1 MTEHDG
7 LTGVSVPGPTT
18 DRPPSR
24 GRRVGGAVWTV
35 VLSLCLAG
43 VGMLTLA
50 RALGFDDVTPLAQLV
65 SLTPWVALAALV
77 VLLLSLSRRRWVLSA
92 IAGVLV
98 VVHAVWLV
106 PFFVPGPGIEPGADG
121 TLRVM
126 AVNVLYGRADAEAVV
141 ATVRAEEVD
150 LLTVV
155 ELSEEFEDA
164 LVAAGIEEAL
174 PHSWTRIHPT
184 EGAAGSG
191 LWSATALT
199 DERDGVASRFHQPS
213 AVVGLGGTSVR
224 VTAVH
229 PHPPTPGA
237 VDLWTDDLALLR
249 DEAHADPMPQ
259 ILLGDFNA
267 TSDHSAFR
275 DLLGDRFADAT
286 RLAGDGVNLSW
297 PADRRYPPLVD
308 LDHVVVDE
316 DMRVDDVRNVAIPG
330 TDHLAI
336 LATVQV
342 KP

>member
-1 MTEHDG
+1 MSARAPTEE
-7 LTGVSVPGPTT
+7 
-18 DRPPSR
+18 RPPSR
-24 GRRVGGAVWTV
+24 VRRAGAVVWTV
-35 VLSLCLAG
+35 VLSLCLVP
-43 VGMLTLA
+43 VGALTLV
-50 RALGFDDVTPLAQLV
+50 RALGFDGVSPLVQLV
-65 SLTPWVALAALV
+65 SVTPWVALAALL

-92 IAGVLV
+92 VAGLMV
-98 VVHAVWLV
+98 VVHAVWLL
-106 PFFVPGPGIEPGADG
+106 PFFVPGPGIEAGADG

-126 AVNVLYGRADAEAVV
+126 AVNVLYGRADARAVVEAV
-141 ATVRAEEVD
+141 REEKVE
-150 LLTVV
+150 LLSVV
-155 ELSEEFEDA
+155 ELSDEFEAA
-164 LVAAGIEEAL
+164 LVEAGIEEAL
-174 PHSWTRIHPT
+174 PYAWTRVHPT

-191 LWSATALT
+191 LWSATPLT
-199 DERDGVASRFHQPS
+199 DGRDGVASRFHQPS
-213 AVVGLGGTSVR
+213 AVVGVDGTSVR

-249 DEAHADPMPQ
+249 DEAHTDPMPQ

-267 TSDHSAFR
+267 SYDHAAFR

-316 DMRVDDVRNVAIPG
+316 GMRVDDVGPVTIPG

-342 KP
+342 RP

>member
-1 MTEHDG
+1 M
-7 LTGVSVPGPTT
+7 SVPVVTAE
-18 DRPPSR
+18 RPPSKA
-24 GRRVGGAVWTV
+24 RRAGAVAWTV
-35 VLSLCLAG
+35 VLSLCLVG
-43 VGMLTLA
+43 VGAVTLA
-50 RALGFDDVTPLAQLV
+50 RALGFDGVTPLVQLV

-77 VLLLSLSRRRWVLSA
+77 VLLFSLSRRRWVLSA
-92 IAGVLV
+92 VAGALV
-98 VVHAVWLV
+98 VAHAVWLV
-106 PFFVPGPGIEPGADG
+106 PFFVPGSGIGPDADG

-126 AVNVLYGRADAEAVV
+126 ATNALYGRADARAVVEAV
-141 ATVRAEEVD
+141 REEKVE

-155 ELSEEFEDA
+155 ELTEDFETA
-164 LVAAGIEEAL
+164 LVAAGIEDVL
-174 PHSWTRIHPT
+174 PYAWTRTHPT

-191 LWSATALT
+191 LWSATPLA
-199 DERDGVASRFHQPS
+199 DERAGVASRFHQPS
-213 AVVGLGGTSVR
+213 AVVGVDGTSVR

-249 DEAHADPMPQ
+249 DEAHADPTPQ

-286 RLAGDGVNLSW
+286 RLAGHGLNLSW

-308 LDHVVVDE
+308 LDHVVVDAG
-316 DMRVDDVRNVAIPG
+316 MRVDDVGSVAIPG
-330 TDHLAI
+330 ADHLTI

-342 KP
+342 RP

>member
-1 MTEHDG
+1 MSAPVLTEE
-7 LTGVSVPGPTT
+7 
-18 DRPPSR
+18 RPPSR
-24 GRRVGGAVWTV
+24 ARRAGAVAWTV
-35 VLSLCLAG
+35 VLSSCLVG
-43 VGMLTLA
+43 VGALTLA
-50 RALGFDDVTPLAQLV
+50 RALGFDGVTPLAQLV

-92 IAGVLV
+92 VAAVLV

-106 PFFVPGPGIEPGADG
+106 PFFVPGPGIEPGTDG

-126 AVNVLYGRADAEAVV
+126 ATNALYGRADARAVVEAV
-141 ATVRAEEVD
+141 REEEVE
-150 LLTVV
+150 LLSVV
-155 ELSEEFEDA
+155 ELTDGFETA
-164 LVAAGIEEAL
+164 LVAAGIEDVL
-174 PHSWTRIHPT
+174 PYAWTRTHPT

-191 LWSATALT
+191 LWSATPLT
-199 DERDGVASRFHQPS
+199 DPRDGVASRFHQPS
-213 AVVGLGGTSVR
+213 AVVGVDGTSVR

-249 DEAHADPMPQ
+249 DAAHADPTPQ

-286 RLAGDGVNLSW
+286 RLAGHGLNLSW
-297 PADRRYPPLVD
+297 PADRRHPPLVD
-308 LDHVVVDE
+308 LDHVVVDAG
-316 DMRVDDVRNVAIPG
+316 MRVDDVGPVAIPG

-342 KP
+342 RP

>member
-1 MTEHDG
+1 MSAPVLTEER
-7 LTGVSVPGPTT
+7 GP
-18 DRPPSR
+18 S
-24 GRRVGGAVWTV
+24 GARRVGGTVWTV

-43 VGMLTLA
+43 VGALTLA
-50 RALGFDDVTPLAQLV
+50 RALGLDGVTPFAQLV
-65 SLTPWVALAALV
+65 AVTPWVALAALV

-92 IAGVLV
+92 VAGVLV
-98 VVHAVWLV
+98 VAHAVWLV
-106 PFFVPGPGIEPGADG
+106 PFFVPGPGIEPGAGG

-126 AVNVLYGRADAEAVV
+126 ATNALYGRADARAVVEAVRDEKV
-141 ATVRAEEVD
+141 E
-150 LLTVV
+150 LLSVV
-155 ELSEEFEDA
+155 ELTDDFEA
-164 LVAAGIEEAL
+164 QLRAAGIEDLL
-174 PHSWTRIHPT
+174 PYAWTRTHPT

-191 LWSATALT
+191 LWSATPLT

-213 AVVGLGGTSVR
+213 AVVEVDGRSVR

-249 DEAHADPMPQ
+249 DAAHADPVPQ

-267 TSDHSAFR
+267 TTDHAAFR

-286 RLAGDGVNLSW
+286 RLAGDGLNLSW
-297 PADRRYPPLVD
+297 PAGRRYPPLVD
-308 LDHVVVDE
+308 LDHVVVD
-316 DMRVDDVRNVAIPG
+316 DGMRVGDVGQLAIPG

-342 KP
+342 TP

>member
-1 MTEHDG
+1 MSAPVLTEE
-7 LTGVSVPGPTT
+7 
-18 DRPPSR
+18 RPPSR
-24 GRRVGGAVWTV
+24 ARRAGAVAWTV
-35 VLSLCLAG
+35 VLSLCLVG
-43 VGMLTLA
+43 VGALTLA
-50 RALGFDDVTPLAQLV
+50 RTLGFDGVTPFAQLV

-92 IAGVLV
+92 VAGVLV
-98 VVHAVWLV
+98 VAHAVWLV

-126 AVNVLYGRADAEAVV
+126 ATNALYGRADARAVVEAV
-141 ATVRAEEVD
+141 REEEVE
-150 LLTVV
+150 LLSVV
-155 ELSEEFEDA
+155 ELTDDFETA
-164 LVAAGIEEAL
+164 LVAAGIEDVL
-174 PHSWTRIHPT
+174 PYAWTRTHPT

-191 LWSATALT
+191 LWSATPLT
-199 DERDGVASRFHQPS
+199 DPRDGVASRFHQPS
-213 AVVGLGGTSVR
+213 AVVGVDGTSVR

-229 PHPPTPGA
+229 SHPPTPGE
-237 VDLWTDDLALLR
+237 VDLWTDDLALLG
-249 DEAHADPMPQ
+249 DAAHADPTSQ

-286 RLAGDGVNLSW
+286 RLAGDGLNLSW

-308 LDHVVVDE
+308 LDHVVVDAG
-316 DMRVDDVRNVAIPG
+316 MRVDDVGPVAIPG

-342 KP
+342 RP